1 MAFKLEHLQ
10 PVKPILFRN
19 FSNFWLWYLKLT
31 AYGIQTGPFVAC
43 WANFVWKFFH
53 LFILILGS
61 QCLWH
66 SNLTICSMLSQFCSE
81 MFQTFDFDTW
91 SSLPKAFKLEHL
103 QPVEPILFWNFSDFW
118 LCYLGLT
125 AHGIQSGPFAARG
138 ANFVQKIFKLLIL
151 ILGSHCPCNSNWTI
165 CSPWSQF
172 CSEIFQTFD
181 FDTWSS
187 LPMAFKLDHFQP
199 VEPILFWNFS
209 NFWLWYLKL
218 TAYGIQ
224 TGPFVA
230 CWANFVWKFFHLFI
244 LILGSQCLWHSNLTI
259 CSMLSQFCSEMFQ
272 TFDFDTWSSLPIAF
286 KLDHLQ
292 PVEPILF
299 WNVSNFWLWYLKLTA
314 YCIQTWPFV
323 ACWAN
328 FVRKFFYLFI
338 LILGSQCLWHSY
350 WIICSLLSLFSGNW
364 KIIFLE
370 PGTKVLEVAPQ
381 YLCSIFFRESRP
393 CYHFQDTGKSFSGN
407 WKVIFWEP
415 KSHFLGT
422 WKKPCYH
429 FQDAGKSFSGNRKV
443 IF

>member
-230 CWANFVWKFFHLFI
+230 CWANFGWKFFHLFI
-244 LILGSQCLWHSNLTI
+244 LILGSQCLLHSNWTICSLLNFWFWYLKLTAYCIQTWPFAACWANFVLKCFKLLTLILEAHCLLHSNLTI
-259 CSMLSQFCSEMFQ
+259 CSLLSQFCSEMFQ

-286 KLDHLQ
+286 KLDHL
-292 PVEPILF
+292 
-299 WNVSNFWLWYLKLTA
+299 
-314 YCIQTWPFV
+314 
-323 ACWAN
+323 
-328 FVRKFFYLFI
+328 
-338 LILGSQCLWHSY
+338 
-350 WIICSLLSLFSGNW
+350 
-364 KIIFLE
+364 
-370 PGTKVLEVAPQ
+370 
-381 YLCSIFFRESRP
+381 
-393 CYHFQDTGKSFSGN
+393 
-407 WKVIFWEP
+407 
-415 KSHFLGT
+415 
-422 WKKPCYH
+422 
-429 FQDAGKSFSGNRKV
+429 
-443 IF
+443 